1 MGMQIKTLA
10 EKAGLSD
17 SAIRYYETIGLLLEP
32 ERLPNG
38 YRNYDEADVA
48 RLQFVAGAR
57 TLDFSL
63 DDIAEIL
70 ALRDRRE
77 APCRVVLNLLQEKEA
92 EITRRI
98 AELKRLKME
107 LQKLYALGKTF
118 PTDDIDG
125 KACVCHLIQQVEK
138 KEKAARNRNG

>member
-1 MGMQIKTLA
+1 MQIKTLA
-10 EKAGLSD
+10 EKTGLSD
-17 SAIRYYETIGLLLEP
+17 STIRYYESIGLLPEP

-38 YRNYDEADVA
+38 YRRYDEADVS
-48 RLQFVAGAR
+48 RLQFVGGAR

-77 APCRVVLNLLQEKEA
+77 APCRVVLTLLQEKEE

-98 AELKRLKME
+98 ASLKRLKRE

-118 PTDDIDG
+118 PTDDVDG
-125 KACVCHLIQQVEK
+125 KACVCHLIQEVE
-138 KEKAARNRNG
+138 RT